1 MSLIFPDNSLQTVA
15 IDQWTTCEEAAGLS
29 LAMLT
34 NGFQTQGWTVV
45 MEDGGVVTDTCGLDY
60 VLDLVGEKEL
70 LPAFP
75 AIKNDLLKTK
85 KSSGPLTPTRSSDME
100 PSSPT
105 KKRPLN
111 KPPDPPYQRNSSL
124 NNDVIMTTDQVISR
138 NSVDKMEREEIHAI
152 YAQRQEGPNRKN
164 SMDLLSHSSALN
176 ARYFEIDK
184 SRSRSLDN
192 LINSDTESTPQIPEV
207 IVEPLQDLGLSQSR
221 LNDRYH
227 SVERLAPL
235 KQPAPRYLKPPSIGK
250 IPRTLDSY
258 GKFMERNEMITRSSA
273 MSDTSE
279 APSLASHVRRLRVP
293 SQASDVDQFLDDL
306 FSPVLDTQL
315 DELSDARSLAAS
327 IRGGD
332 DYRVYTEAPLFL
344 NDDINT
350 LENVNLLCR
359 VIKGGGSDD
368 KEKSSIT
375 PMIPDESLDEYIT
388 DLFQPIFLNENIR
401 NLGEMEELVGA
412 IKGGSEDPYQTQVQR
427 AFLESAMQQ
436 NIQIQQQLMQQNQA
450 LQTLLNQQAEE
461 KRAQSGSKEVQK
473 NVKSRKSE
481 SSEGFNAPPPP
492 PPMPPQ
498 NLWADPLEIRPFL
511 DPYGRAKTVRIGKWR
526 WPPPNAI
533 DQTDSA
539 ENFMSFKMRQNQRKM
554 TPQAHGSH
562 DIIEWDEYDSNIS
575 NGNGHHVEKPKEK
588 FKPEPQNNKSIP
600 VVRLQKRSFDI
611 GAERPQPGSVG
622 KLKLSTEMRQRLE
635 LVTAGHS
642 VRSTTSTKS
651 EQPAKLD
658 DTRRMM
664 LEQQL
669 GGMRREAPKSTKPF
683 MPPPS
688 IAPPPPPVR
697 PQQNKEKIPS
707 FVQRHERDTFGV
719 KDFNDSWG
727 RAEVAKLDAMYDANR
742 RSRSHSRERE
752 HFSESVWDRSE
763 VEGPPSNGE
772 FI

>member
-29 LAMLT
+29 LAMVT

-45 MEDGGVVTDTCGLDY
+45 MEDEGCVADTCGLDY

-85 KSSGPLTPTRSSDME
+85 RQNGGPVIPTRSNEME
-100 PSSPT
+100 PSSPV
-105 KKRPLN
+105 KKRPQN
-111 KPPDPPYQRNSSL
+111 KPPDPPYQRNSSTS
-124 NNDVIMTTDQVISR
+124 NDIIMTTDQIVSR
-138 NSVDKMEREEIHAI
+138 NSVDKMEREEIHAV
-152 YAQRQEGPNRKN
+152 YAQRQDGPNRKT
-164 SMDLLSHSSALN
+164 SIDLLSRSSALN
-176 ARYFEIDK
+176 ERYFGE

-192 LINSDTESTPQIPEV
+192 LINSDTDSTPQAPV
-207 IVEPLQDLGLSQSR
+207 VVVEPLQDLGLSQSR

-235 KQPAPRYLKPPSIGK
+235 KQPAPRHLKAPSVGK
-250 IPRTLDSY
+250 RGMDNY
-258 GKFMERNEMITRSSA
+258 GKFIERNEMLNRSSA

-332 DYRVYTEAPLFL
+332 DYRIYTEAPLFL

-368 KEKSSIT
+368 IESVSKT
-375 PMIPDESLDEYIT
+375 PVIPDESLDEYIT

-401 NLGEMEELVGA
+401 NLGEMEELVDA

-436 NIQIQQQLMQQNQA
+436 NIQIQQQLMAQNQA

-461 KRAQSGSKEVQK
+461 KRAQSGS
-473 NVKSRKSE
+473 RKSE
-481 SSEGFNAPPPP
+481 SSDSFNAPPPP

-498 NLWADPLEIRPFL
+498 NLWADPLEARPFL

-526 WPPPNAI
+526 WPPPNAA
-533 DQTDSA
+533 DQVDSSQD
-539 ENFMSFKMRQNQRKM
+539 FMAFKMRQNQRKM
-554 TPQAHGSH
+554 TPQAHHGSN
-562 DIIEWDEYDSNIS
+562 DAIEWEEFDVNIGS
-575 NGNGHHVEKPKEK
+575 GNVEKPKEK
-588 FKPEPQNNKSIP
+588 FKTETHISKGIP
-600 VVRLQKRSFDI
+600 VARIQKRSFDI
-611 GAERPQPGSVG
+611 GAERPSPGSVG

-642 VRSTTSTKS
+642 VRSTTSNKS

-658 DTRRMM
+658 DARRLM

-669 GGMRREAPKSTKPF
+669 GGMRREGTKSTKPF

-688 IAPPPPPVR
+688 IAPPPPPIR

-752 HFSESVWDRSE
+752 NFTESVWDRSE

-772 FI
+772 RMVYHPNIISI